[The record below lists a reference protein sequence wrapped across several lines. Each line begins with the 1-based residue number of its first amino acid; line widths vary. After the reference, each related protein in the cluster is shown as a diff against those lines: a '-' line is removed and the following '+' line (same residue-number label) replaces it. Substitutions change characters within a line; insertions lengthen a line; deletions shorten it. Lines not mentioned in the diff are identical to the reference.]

1 MLQKN
6 LEKTGKKKKSI
17 SAEKNLIII
26 PKTSLLENLE
36 FLACEYIVIT
46 LYFITQYH
54 IYVR

>member
-6 LEKTGKKKKSI
+6 LEKTGKKKSI

-26 PKTSLLENLE
+26 PKTSLLKNPE

-46 LYFITQYH
+46 LYFITQCH

>member
-6 LEKTGKKKKSI
+6 LEKTGKKKSI

-26 PKTSLLENLE
+26 RKTSLLKNPE
-36 FLACEYIVIT
+36 FLAWGYIVIT
-46 LYFITQYH
+46 LYFITQCH